1 LEYEVV
7 VKKLNLAPAAPNDNV
22 ARDASTDDTLLE
34 KIVSLEEQLALR
46 EKELDE
52 VVINRN
58 HILSQ
63 LAEYEEKIQNLISQS
78 EKREKDSLSYALL
91 KDEHASLQSSVINMI
106 NERNCIMEQLEVLIY
121 YDVF

>member
-1 LEYEVV
+1 M

-106 NERNCIMEQLEVLIY
+106 NERNCIMEQIEVLIY

>member
-22 ARDASTDDTLLE
+22 ASTDDTLLD
-34 KIVSLEEQLALR
+34 KIASLQEQLALR

-63 LAEYEEKIQNLISQS
+63 VAEYEQKIQNLISQS

-91 KDEHASLQSSVINMI
+91 KDEHDSLQSSVINMI

-121 YDVF
+121 YDVFRL